1 MAIGGVFCCCKS
13 CTDRQTEPVNCHSY
27 CEKYKQYREEL
38 EKARLNEKEE
48 KARFNQCERYMYEQ
62 SRRKRR

>member
-1 MAIGGVFCCCKS
+1 MANMAPCRDCQSRTIS
-13 CTDRQTEPVNCHSY
+13 PVNCHDV